1 MIEKYID
8 MILRFKVIII
18 LCDLLLENIRI
29 MILEIVIDM
38 VKREL
43 YIFIMN
49 IMWSKCVYEDLKV
62 KNFIKNLMVFCG
74 YREIWVNKK
83 FNYFYGYLDMIYFC

>member
-1 MIEKYID
+1 MIDKFID

-49 IMWSKCVYEDLKV
+49 IM
-62 KNFIKNLMVFCG
+62 
-74 YREIWVNKK
+74 
-83 FNYFYGYLDMIYFC
+83 